1 MIGFIVGLIIGSIV
15 GVAFTALCS
24 AASKADV
31 ELENMIKNRQTDG
44 NRK

>member
-15 GVAFTALCS
+15 GVGFTALCN
-24 AASKADV
+24 AASKADA
-31 ELENMIKNRQTDG
+31 ELENMIKNRQTDV